1 MTSPVQDINEHAK
14 VVGDVLSTG
23 VAAGSL
29 VGILPEISAVCA
41 IVWYG
46 IRIYESDTVQRLLG
60 RK

>member
-1 MTSPVQDINEHAK
+1 MK
-14 VVGDVLSTG
+14 VAGDVLSTG

-29 VGILPEISAVCA
+29 MGILPEISAVCA

-46 IRIYESDTVQRLLG
+46 IRIWESETVKGLFN

>member
-1 MTSPVQDINEHAK
+1 MADPVQDINESMK
-14 VVGDVLSTG
+14 VAGDVLSTG

-29 VGILPEISAVCA
+29 MGVLPEISAVCA

-46 IRIYESDTVQRLLG
+46 IRIWESETVKGLFN